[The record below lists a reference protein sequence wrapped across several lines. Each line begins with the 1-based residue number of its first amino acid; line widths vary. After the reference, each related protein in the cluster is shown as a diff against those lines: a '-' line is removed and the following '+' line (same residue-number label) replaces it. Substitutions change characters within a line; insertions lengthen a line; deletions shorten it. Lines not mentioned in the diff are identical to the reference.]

1 MYLRSLTLKNVKR
14 FRDLTLSFE
23 RPDGS
28 ARLWTVV
35 IGENGTGKTTLL
47 QAIALAASGRDRAIQ
62 LIKNPARFRSIG
74 SEASTV
80 EIEGVFKKNH
90 HTEFGL
96 LPSTPKPDWVIRSPL
111 RLAPTDEF
119 FQGASGYRDNAT
131 QTDGNPVM
139 PLEAIR
145 FHEIGGYFVA
155 GYGVRRFLPPYERQ
169 FTLDNPSTQRL
180 ETLFDKGE
188 LIATKFNEILGKHG
202 WGEDFLCLLKNSFSR
217 THDLLPGVVGLEL
230 NGGGQPFSAK
240 SISESHKAVMRHGPR
255 DVRVPTTS
263 LSQGYQAIIAWITDL
278 LGHAALD
285 AEELVPPEELRGL
298 VLIDELDLFLHPRWQ
313 VTLVKS
319 LKALFPQVQFVTTT
333 HSPLVLTGLEPDEIV
348 RLVEDDDGNIVES
361 PDKRHP
367 ALMTGSQL
375 YETFFGVDELFPNS
389 LGEQLRRFSYLSS
402 DPYRTD
408 EEDAEMRSI
417 QPVLK
422 QHGVHP
428 DWEPVERKSI
438 PAAPSVA
445 TSGS

>member
-28 ARLWTVV
+28 PRLWTVV

-47 QAIALAASGRDRAIQ
+47 QAIAMAAVGRDHTIQ
-62 LIKNPARFRSIG
+62 LVANASRFRSIG
-74 SEASTV
+74 ADESTV
-80 EIEGVFKKNH
+80 EIDGAFRHEYRVEADSIPTALKQGV
-90 HTEFGL
+90 E
-96 LPSTPKPDWVIRSPL
+96 IRYAL
-111 RLAPTDEF
+111 KLTRDDDY
-119 FQGASGYRDNAT
+119 FQG
-131 QTDGNPVM
+131 QTGFKFERSQFANSPSFPFRLNKDDRS
-139 PLEAIR
+139 I
-145 FHEIGGYFVA
+145 VA

-169 FTLDNPSTQRL
+169 FTLDNPLTQRL
-180 ETLFDKGE
+180 ETLFDRGE

-202 WGEDFLCLLKNSFSR
+202 WGEDFLYLLMKSLSR

-230 NGGGQPFSAK
+230 NGVGQPFSAK
-240 SISESHKAVMRHGPR
+240 SISESHKAVMRHGNR
-255 DVRVPTTS
+255 EVRVPATS

-285 AEELVPPEELRGL
+285 AEKLVPPEELRGL

-348 RLVEDDDGNIVES
+348 RLVEDEGGNIVES

-375 YETFFGVDELFPNS
+375 YETFFGVDRDFPEELARK
-389 LGEQLRRFSYLSS
+389 LRRYSYLSS
-402 DPYRTD
+402 DPYRSD
-408 EEDAEMRSI
+408 DEDAEMRSI
-417 QPVLK
+417 GELLKQRDLIPEWQPV
-422 QHGVHP
+422 
-428 DWEPVERKSI
+428 DREPVSR
-438 PAAPSVA
+438 
-445 TSGS
+445 